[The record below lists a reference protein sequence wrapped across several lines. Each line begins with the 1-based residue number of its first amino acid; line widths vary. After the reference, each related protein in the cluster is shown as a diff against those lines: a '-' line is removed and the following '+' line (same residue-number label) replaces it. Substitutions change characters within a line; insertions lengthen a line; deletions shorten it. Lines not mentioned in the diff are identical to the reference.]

1 LERDTGGK
9 EGDYMRKGKIEYT
22 DGPIGNVKIIKDFL
36 PPPEELVYK
45 DENVKVT
52 INLKRSSVDF
62 FKSVARGHR
71 SRYQRVIRSLLDS
84 YASAYSRR
92 R

>member
-1 LERDTGGK
+1 
-9 EGDYMRKGKIEYT
+9 MPKGKVKYT
-22 DGPIGNVKIIKDFL
+22 DGPIGDVKVIKDFL

-45 DENVKVT
+45 EENVKVT

-62 FKSVARGHR
+62 FKRVARGHR

-84 YASAYSRR
+84 YASAYSKNR
-92 R
+92 